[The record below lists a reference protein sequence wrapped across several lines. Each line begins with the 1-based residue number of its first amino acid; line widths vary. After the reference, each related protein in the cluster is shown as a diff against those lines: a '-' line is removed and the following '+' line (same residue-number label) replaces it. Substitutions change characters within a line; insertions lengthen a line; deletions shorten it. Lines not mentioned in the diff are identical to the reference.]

1 MHMLSLKI
9 LLFTSQYLERELRM
23 EGLPFT
29 YSFEVRFSWKH
40 HLFLITLKLSC
51 AAKCN
56 ICLSLIWLE
65 QFMKYS
71 YSVVLK
77 KLFIDICFGY

>member
-1 MHMLSLKI
+1 MLSLKI

-29 YSFEVRFSWKH
+29 YSFEVRFSLKH

-71 YSVVLK
+71 YSEVVK
-77 KLFIDICFGY
+77 KLFIDMCLGY